1 MINQRSSISGLNL
14 LNNRVGVNAIG
25 IETQYTYLGLLLM
38 EHLDYNSMA
47 KHVAKA
53 ANRALGLVISRY
65 KTFGGLPYNSYTKL
79 YDSVVYST
87 ISYWAAVW
95 GNRHFSCISTV
106 QKRVERFFMGVG
118 LYSPNTAM
126 MGDIGWTNI
135 ESMQWDSVIN
145 QWFRL
150 RSMDENRLKKVF
162 KWAYSQ
168 GSNRYKNWC
177 MRVKQQFR
185 KCDLENLILGC

>member
-87 ISYWAAVW
+87 ISYGAAVW
-95 GNRHFSCISTV
+95 GDRHFSCISTI
-106 QKRVERFFMGVG
+106 QKRVERFFIEVG
-118 LYSPNTAM
+118 
-126 MGDIGWTNI
+126 
-135 ESMQWDSVIN
+135 
-145 QWFRL
+145 R
-150 RSMDENRLKKVF
+150 
-162 KWAYSQ
+162 
-168 GSNRYKNWC
+168 
-177 MRVKQQFR
+177 
-185 KCDLENLILGC
+185 